1 LLTIVTGSV
10 EETIAL
16 GERLGTDLVPG
27 DFIELAGELGTG
39 KTHFARGVAVG
50 LGVDPA
56 IPVTSPTYTLMNQ
69 YCGRFELYH
78 FDLYRL
84 AGDQDVT
91 DLGFEEYFYGAGV
104 CLVEWAERLRELL
117 PEDRL
122 TISLS
127 YLDDDR
133 RSISLEPHGARYEE
147 IVVLLK
153 KIFDQRS
160 VSCY

>member
-1 LLTIVTGSV
+1 LLTFVAGSV
-10 EETIAL
+10 AETIAL
-16 GERLGTDLVPG
+16 GERLGTELAPG
-27 DFIELAGELGTG
+27 DFIALTGELGSG

-56 IPVTSPTYTLMNQ
+56 IPVTSPTYTLVNH

-84 AGDQDVT
+84 AGDQDVA

-104 CLVEWAERLRELL
+104 SIVEWAERLRDLL

-122 TISLS
+122 TISFR
-127 YLDDDR
+127 YLDDDS

-153 KIFDQRS
+153 KIFDQRC